1 MRLQNP
7 GFFSCITVGLVA
19 IIGASVGMA
28 PETPEAPVVGEF
40 PSYQKAGRHWRNV
53 VIAPDPS
60 IEALTA
66 LAQRL
71 HAEDPKSSF
80 WLFTD
85 GNAQQFRRL
94 MLWDLHSGK
103 PDTARYPYPEAW
115 ANRHRIAMINEFV
128 GRGTRGSAFCWKLQ
142 VNRGSSVKPPVA
154 YGHTV
159 DLERCR

>member
-1 MRLQNP
+1 MRSQKTAMMGL
-7 GFFSCITVGLVA
+7 GLVV
-19 IIGASVGMA
+19 IIGASVGRA
-28 PETPEAPVVGEF
+28 LETPEAPVVGAF

-60 IEALTA
+60 IDALTA

-85 GNAQQFRRL
+85 GNTQQFRRL

-103 PDTARYPYPEAW
+103 ADAARYPYPKAW

-128 GRGTRGSAFCWKLQ
+128 VRGTRGSAFCWKLQ
-142 VNRGSSVKPPVA
+142 VNRGNSIKPPVPS
-154 YGHTV
+154 GHTV

>member
-1 MRLQNP
+1 MRPQKTAMMGL
-7 GFFSCITVGLVA
+7 GLVA
-19 IIGASVGMA
+19 ILGAFGGMA

-53 VIAPDPS
+53 VIAPDPG
-60 IEALTA
+60 IDALTA

-94 MLWDLHSGK
+94 MLWDLHAGK
-103 PDTARYPYPEAW
+103 PDTARYPYPDAW
-115 ANRHRIAMINEFV
+115 ANRHRIAMIKEFV
-128 GRGTRGSAFCWKLQ
+128 GRGTRGPAFCWKLQ
-142 VNRGSSVKPPVA
+142 VNRGSSVKPPVPS
-154 YGHTV
+154 GHTV